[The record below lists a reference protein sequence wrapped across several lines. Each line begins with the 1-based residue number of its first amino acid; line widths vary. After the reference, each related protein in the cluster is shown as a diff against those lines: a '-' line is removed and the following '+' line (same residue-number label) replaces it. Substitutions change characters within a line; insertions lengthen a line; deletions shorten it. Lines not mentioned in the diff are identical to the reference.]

1 MNKLLILGLTIILLY
16 SSCGKDYHPSPVP
29 TDPMIVSVWP
39 ASGDSATIV
48 TILGRNFS
56 NSRTGNTVAFNGVE
70 AVVLEASA
78 SELQVVAPAGACS
91 GPVTVSVEDRS
102 ATGPDFTYRAPSTAY
117 YVSTLAGDGNKGLV
131 DGSLG
136 DAEFNGPEGIAVDR
150 EGNLIVVDLANHSI
164 RKIDLSVSLVTT
176 LAGGGKAGFADGA
189 GSSALF
195 SSPWKAAIGPAGNI
209 FIADRDNFM
218 VRRITLAGVVTTV
231 AGDGTAGYRD
241 GDALSAE
248 FAQPLD
254 VAVDAEGNVY
264 VADNT
269 GHRIRRISVDGQVST
284 LAGDGVKGYADG
296 SGTAAR
302 FNYPSGIT
310 IDGDGDLIVADRM
323 NNRIR
328 KVTPEGVVTTLAG
341 DGKAGYKDGDA
352 LSAEFSQPYGVAVGP
367 KGNVF
372 VADLNNGM
380 IRMIS
385 TGGKVTTI
393 AGSTKGYADG
403 PGGDAQFNSPTD
415 VAVDAAG
422 NIYVADKGNQRIRK
436 IALVK

>member
-1 MNKLLILGLTIILLY
+1 
-16 SSCGKDYHPSPVP
+16 
-29 TDPMIVSVWP
+29 
-39 ASGDSATIV
+39 
-48 TILGRNFS
+48 
-56 NSRTGNTVAFNGVE
+56 VE

-78 SELQVVAPAGACS
+78 SELQVVAPAGAHS
-91 GPVTVSVEDRS
+91 GPVTVAVGGQA
-102 ATGPDFTYRAPSTAY
+102 ATGPDFTYKTPSTAY
-117 YVSTLAGDGNKGLV
+117 YVSTVAGDGSKGLV
-131 DGSLG
+131 NGSLG
-136 DAEFNGPEGIAVDR
+136 EAEFNGPEGIAVDR